1 MQVPPKQVSDDLML
15 LLKHIKSGAEQLAEK
30 YGLTHVQLY
39 VLRAIGREDMTMR
52 QVASQLHCDASN
64 VTGLI
69 DRLVAL
75 GLVERHESEEDRRA
89 KKLSLTSQGRKI
101 LKQASDELPNV
112 LGCDKLGPS
121 ERATLHELINRLVQV
136 AE

>member
-1 MQVPPKQVSDDLML
+1 MQVSPRQISDDLML

-39 VLRAIGREDMTMR
+39 VLRAIDRGDMTMR
-52 QVASQLHCDASN
+52 QVASQLRCDASN
-64 VTGLI
+64 VSGLI

-89 KKLSLTSQGRKI
+89 KKLNLTAKGRE
-101 LKQASDELPNV
+101 LLELASDELPSV
-112 LGCDKLGPS
+112 LGCDRLSPS
-121 ERATLHELINRLVQV
+121 ERAALHELISRLVV
-136 AE
+136 AD